1 MDDRKGW
8 RVGERE
14 ESQRERRPMGWET
27 IKVQGPS
34 CCWAGDKGQSGPRPV
49 HLALHSW
56 GGSSPVRVPISVVVT
71 QKVILS
77 HHFVS
82 GDFQGLVN
90 RRQEIFT
97 QTGDLAERKEKAE
110 AGG

>member
-1 MDDRKGW
+1 M
-8 RVGERE
+8 VGRDE
-14 ESQRERRPMGWET
+14 GWERGR
-27 IKVQGPS
+27 KVREKEGR
-34 CCWAGDKGQSGPRPV
+34 WAVRLSKFSGPRAAGPV
-49 HLALHSW
+49 AMPSPGSGPPCLPHSR

-71 QKVILS
+71 QKVILP
-77 HHFVS
+77 HHLVS

-110 AGG
+110 PGG